1 VRSAQEWLRRYFDVR
16 ETQVNAALAS
26 LKQLSEMQ
34 VSIDLPRA
42 LESVDAVRNQKL
54 VRERGL
60 R

>member
-1 VRSAQEWLRRYFDVR
+1 VR